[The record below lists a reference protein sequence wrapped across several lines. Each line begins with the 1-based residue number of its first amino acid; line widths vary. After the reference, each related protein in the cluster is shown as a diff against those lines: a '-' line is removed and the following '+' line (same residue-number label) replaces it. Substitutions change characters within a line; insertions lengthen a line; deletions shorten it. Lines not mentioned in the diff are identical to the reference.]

1 MHYKENIMETFV
13 IYIND
18 KTHALNQVLPM
29 LEDSL
34 PAQWVLVGCPPRLNR
49 HTGQWLTQ
57 RAQRKFRDDWTQKNV
72 TAVVE
77 LLEKHHQNVVLRTA
91 HKALVQVTKDLRAE
105 FGHIR
110 IVDARR
116 PRGLEGLPA
125 VVPEQKTESSPWALP
140 AGAVALGAA
149 VTLAVE

>member
-1 MHYKENIMETFV
+1 METFV

-18 KTHALNQVLPM
+18 KMHALNQVLPM
-29 LEDSL
+29 LEDSQT
-34 PAQWVLVGCPPRLNR
+34 AQWVLVGCPPRLNR

-57 RAQRKFRDDWTQKNV
+57 RAQRKFRDDWTQKNLS
-72 TAVVE
+72 AVVE
-77 LLEKHHQNVVLRTA
+77 LLEQHKQNVTVRTA
-91 HKALVQVTKDLRAE
+91 HKALIQVTKDLRAE

-116 PRGLEGLPA
+116 PRAIEALPA
-125 VVPEQKTESSPWALP
+125 VVAEQKPESSPWALP
-140 AGAVALGAA
+140 VGAVALGAA

>member
-1 MHYKENIMETFV
+1 METFV

-29 LEDSL
+29 LEDSQT
-34 PAQWVLVGCPPRLNR
+34 AQWVLVGCPPRLNR

-57 RAQRKFRDDWTQKNV
+57 RAQKKFRDDWTQTNLKEL
-72 TAVVE
+72 AA
-77 LLEKHHQNVVLRTA
+77 LLEQHQQNVVVRTA
-91 HKALVQVTKDLRAE
+91 HKALIQVSKDLRAE

-116 PRGLEGLPA
+116 QRPIEALSA
-125 VVPEQKTESSPWALP
+125 VVAEQKPESSPWALP
-140 AGAVALGAA
+140 VGAVALGAA